1 MEDILVI
8 SKAIHQD
15 TSGAIS
21 FLVTLCGFDDIM
33 KKQSIENEKGR
44 RFMDK
49 KIIAETDRLILRR
62 YRAEDIQDL
71 YEYLSNPKVL
81 EYEPYK
87 PMTMEE
93 AKENLESRI
102 ASDEMIA
109 VELKSTGKMIGNVYL
124 GKCDCN
130 SLELGYVFNEDYWN
144 MGYARESCEKL
155 IENAFEHGIHRISAY
170 CDPKNPNSWELLEK
184 LGFTRE
190 GFLQKNVY
198 FWKDGHDQ
206 PLWKDTYIYGLLNS
220 KEN

>member
-1 MEDILVI
+1 
-8 SKAIHQD
+8 
-15 TSGAIS
+15 
-21 FLVTLCGFDDIM
+21 M
-33 KKQSIENEKGR
+33 KKKKGE
-44 RFMDK
+44 DLWNK

-62 YRAEDIQDL
+62 YRAVDIQDL
-71 YEYLSNPKVL
+71 YKYLSNPKVL

-130 SLELGYVFNEDYWN
+130 SLELGYVFNEDYWH

-155 IENAFEHGIHRISAY
+155 IENAFEHGLAKMKSGGKITIHCKTDRDQIYFIIHNNGKGMTIEELDHLRAY
-170 CDPKNPNSWELLEK
+170 INDGEYDDKKKC
-184 LGFTRE
+184 RE
-190 GFLQKNVY
+190 QKM
-198 FWKDGHDQ
+198 
-206 PLWKDTYIYGLLNS
+206 
-220 KEN
+220 